1 MEIFLTLSVF
11 IKILSIADSWVTKS
25 YILMVESFA
34 AVNQL
39 VITFSMVK
47 CVLKLNTVWSV
58 TIRSDLK
65 LQKVKKR

>member
-1 MEIFLTLSVF
+1 
-11 IKILSIADSWVTKS
+11 
-25 YILMVESFA
+25 MVESFA

-39 VITFSMVK
+39 VVTFSMEK

-58 TIRSDLK
+58 TIRNDLK